1 MAEKT
6 TNERVKGDKSRPP
19 ARPSASSTGSQ
30 RKTSIGAVSTDA
42 KGPSRRSA
50 STTGRVSGST
60 GRQMPAR
67 RKPQKAPPKQSA
79 NPNANAHSHEVST
92 QKHGRV
98 QQKAKQQ
105 VDAPAQHARD
115 ERSVNPMLV
124 GGIIGALV
132 LVILVILFVVSCNRP
147 GGILGAIPSSDGES
161 AQGSGSTGGAVKP
174 ETSVSFCAVGA
185 NIANADILSSADA
198 WAGTI
203 GDGNYDFSP
212 LYEQMSSVIAP
223 YDIAFVNQGS
233 TLGGHGNFEYQ
244 GFPSYNTP
252 DTMADALE
260 GAGFDVVN
268 VNTNHTFDMWVSA
281 VEHSHSVWAQHP
293 NVTTV
298 GSYASQADRDN
309 IRIVE
314 RSGMSI
320 AFLSYS
326 YGQNGYKLSDLPNDF
341 YAPPFDKTKMR
352 TEVER
357 AKELAD
363 AVVVYLHFNEMDEI
377 TGSTDPTRLTD
388 QQEDY
393 ASYLAGLGVDLV
405 LGCRGQ
411 SIQPVRYVGRGIRTT
426 DGSGVTPENGML
438 CVYGLGDFV
447 SAYTLP
453 SAVLSGMFS
462 CDFVRDA
469 SGEVHVVNPT
479 WHGLVEHRS
488 GGVDYVCPLANYT
501 PELAASNELL
511 ARLREIDPTATDP
524 LQWARATTVRMVG
537 DAVAVKVE

>member
-6 TNERVKGDKSRPP
+6 TNERVKDEKSRPP

-30 RKTSIGAVSTDA
+30 GKSSTGVVSTDA
-42 KGPSRRSA
+42 KGPSRHSA
-50 STTGRVSGST
+50 STTGRVGSAT
-60 GRQMPAR
+60 GRQVTAR
-67 RKPQKAPPKQSA
+67 RKPQKAAPKQPA
-79 NPNANAHSHEVST
+79 KPNANAKSREVSAQT
-92 QKHGRV
+92 RKRV
-98 QQKAKQQ
+98 QQQKAKQQ
-105 VDAPAQHARD
+105 ADAPAQHARD
-115 ERSVNPMLV
+115 DRGVNPMLV
-124 GGIIGALV
+124 GGIVGALLLVV
-132 LVILVILFVVSCNRP
+132 LVIGVVVSCSQP
-147 GGILGAIPSSDGES
+147 GGILGAVQSGDEEATQTNVDGE
-161 AQGSGSTGGAVKP
+161 AKP
-174 ETSVSFCAVGA
+174 EASVSFCAMGA
-185 NIANADILSSADA
+185 NIANADILASADA
-198 WAGTI
+198 WAGTT

-223 YDIAFVNQGS
+223 YDIAFVNQAT

-268 VNTNHTFDMWVSA
+268 VNTNHTFDMWTSA
-281 VEHSHSVWAQHP
+281 VEHSQSVWAQHP
-293 NVTTV
+293 NVTAI
-298 GSYASQADRDN
+298 GSYTSQADRDN
-309 IRIVE
+309 IRVVE
-314 RSGMSI
+314 RNGMSI

-341 YAPPFDKTKMR
+341 YAAPFDKETMR
-352 TEVER
+352 KEVER
-357 AKELAD
+357 SKELAD

-377 TGSTDPTRLTD
+377 TGSVDPTRLTD
-388 QQEDY
+388 QQEGY

-453 SAVLSGMFS
+453 SAVLSGMFT

-469 SGEVHVVNPT
+469 SGDVHVANPT